1 MLLRSERRQPQRS
14 VKVARGRYHIETD
27 KKLGAGC
34 FGEVW
39 RGIDASTREP
49 VAVKFEDVRS
59 QPQQLQHE
67 ASILRQL
74 CEPEQ
79 PQGFARCFYAGLE
92 GRYNCMVVELLGK
105 SLEDHVALCKGRRLS
120 VPSAVLV
127 AEQLLCRIEYL
138 HSKGI
143 VHRDIKPENF
153 MTGVGPKVHHLY
165 MIDFGLATRW
175 HSHGQHI
182 RYRTQVSFTGTAR
195 YASINAH
202 KGIEQSRRDDLEAIG
217 HMLLYFLRGS
227 LPWSGL
233 SGKTEEKY
241 KKIHQTK
248 ETLPLDTLCA
258 GYPDAFKIYLGEA
271 RKLGFRDR
279 PDYAALLSLFGDL
292 RRSLGPLQDHNL
304 EWLEGKRLG
313 NLIPLRPQ
321 GSLRQPDEAAS
332 SPAKPPEATAA
343 RGGGGGAGAAPAR
356 KQKGL
361 LARLLCGSGGR
372 TSDIRS
378 DGYN

>member
-1 MLLRSERRQPQRS
+1 VVLL
-14 VKVARGRYHIETD
+14 
-27 KKLGAGC
+27 
-34 FGEVW
+34 
-39 RGIDASTREP
+39 
-49 VAVKFEDVRS
+49 
-59 QPQQLQHE
+59 
-67 ASILRQL
+67 
-74 CEPEQ
+74 
-79 PQGFARCFYAGLE
+79 
-92 GRYNCMVVELLGK
+92 
-105 SLEDHVALCKGRRLS
+105 
-120 VPSAVLV
+120 
-127 AEQLLCRIEYL
+127 AEQLLCRVEYL

-165 MIDFGLATRW
+165 MIDFGLATRY

-202 KGIEQSRRDDLEAIG
+202 KGVEQSRRDDLEAIG

-241 KKIHQTK
+241 RKIYQTK

-258 GYPDAFKIYLGEA
+258 GYPDAFKVYLGQA

-279 PDYAALLSLFGDL
+279 PDYAAMRALFGDL

-313 NLIPLRPQ
+313 NLTPLRTQ
-321 GSLRQPDEAAS
+321 GRLRQPDEDAPQANKAQQ
-332 SPAKPPEATAA
+332 P
-343 RGGGGGAGAAPAR
+343 GGGGGAADDVPPR
-356 KQKGL
+356 RQRGL
-361 LARLLCGSGGR
+361 LARLLCGSGAR
-372 TSDIRS
+372 LSDARG